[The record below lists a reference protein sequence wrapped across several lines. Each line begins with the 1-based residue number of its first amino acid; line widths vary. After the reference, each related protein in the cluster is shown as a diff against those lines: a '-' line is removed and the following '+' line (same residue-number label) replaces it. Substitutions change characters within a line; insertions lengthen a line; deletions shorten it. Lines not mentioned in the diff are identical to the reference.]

1 MRWLRLGGVDRGESG
16 GRQGGS
22 RFCRDERGVRGGVV
36 YLKPFTKFRQVRR
49 DEMARSRR
57 EFLAQGSM
65 GLVGVAMA
73 TTSGAQT
80 PQASS
85 PGSPTA
91 GAPPA
96 FGTAAAV
103 GPKVDAETFAVAE
116 KLVQVEMTAKDR
128 AEAAGNWQQSMAAV
142 VERRVGP
149 RKLALG
155 YGDVPATVWFPE
167 MKVAGAAERAAG
179 TTAAMKSAAEG
190 APAMPMD
197 DAAIAFAPVTHLA
210 EWIRTKQMT
219 SERLTKIYLARL
231 KTYQPVLNCVITLT
245 EEHALEQ
252 ARAADKEIAEGKYR
266 GPLHGIPWGAK
277 DLLDTAGI
285 RTTWG
290 AEPFERRVPVED
302 ATVTQRLNEAGAVLV
317 AKLSLGALALND
329 VWFGGQTKNPWNLDE
344 GASGSSAG
352 PGAAVAAGLVG
363 FAIGS
368 ETQGSIVSPSMRCGV
383 TGLRPTF
390 GRVPRTGA
398 MTLSWSCDKL
408 GPMARRVEDTL
419 LVLEAIS
426 GPDGKD
432 VACVVEGAAAT
443 LKTQISFGNDKEK
456 MKVGYFP
463 KWMQEAPATEVDR
476 KALETAKTLGME
488 LVEVS
493 LPDWPYDSLNVIL
506 FAESAAA
513 FEEITLNHE
522 VDELKMQVP
531 DAWPNTFRQS
541 RFLSAVDF
549 VQADRL
555 RRKVAVEFAKV
566 MAQVDVLL
574 VPSLRDEFLVITN
587 FTGHPSL
594 TLRAGFVEVS
604 EERSDWAPDPQHP
617 LKKFSP
623 PRRVPHGV
631 TLVGQL
637 FGEAMMVQAGTALEQ
652 AFGVAG
658 ERPGGF

>member
-1 MRWLRLGGVDRGESG
+1 VS
-16 GRQGGS
+16 
-22 RFCRDERGVRGGVV
+22 
-36 YLKPFTKFRQVRR
+36 
-49 DEMARSRR
+49 
-57 EFLAQGSM
+57 
-65 GLVGVAMA
+65 
-73 TTSGAQT
+73 
-80 PQASS
+80 
-85 PGSPTA
+85 
-91 GAPPA
+91 
-96 FGTAAAV
+96 
-103 GPKVDAETFAVAE
+103 AETFVEAE
-116 KLVQVEMTAKDR
+116 KLVQVEMSAKDM
-128 AEAAGNWQQSMAAV
+128 AQAAGNWQQSMAAV
-142 VERRVGP
+142 LERRTGP
-149 RKLALG
+149 RKIVLVD
-155 YGDVPATVWFPE
+155 GDVPASVWLPAGPHTGGLMGYDNIVE
-167 MKVAGAAERAAG
+167 CKVATS
-179 TTAAMKSAAEG
+179 TTPLPK
-190 APAMPMD
+190 D
-197 DAAIAFAPVTHLA
+197 DVDIAFSSVAQLSG
-210 EWIRTKQMT
+210 WIKEKKIS
-219 SERLTKIYLARL
+219 SERLTKIYLERL
-231 KTYQPVLNCVITLT
+231 KKYRPVLNCVITLT
-245 EEHALEQ
+245 EEHALKQ
-252 ARAADKEIAEGKYR
+252 AKAADAEIAAGKFR

-285 RTTWG
+285 KTTWG
-290 AEPFERRVPVED
+290 AEPFRDRVPVED
-302 ATVTQRLNEAGAVLV
+302 ATVTKRLNEAGAVLV

-408 GPMARRVEDTL
+408 GPMARYVEDTKM
-419 LVLEAIS
+419 VLEQIE
-426 GPDGKD
+426 GPDEKD
-432 VACVVEGAAAT
+432 VACVPSAMLCSE
-443 LKTQISFGNDKEK
+443 KNKEITK
-456 MKVGYFP
+456 LKVGYFP
-463 KWMQEAPATEVDR
+463 KWMKEAPATDVDR
-476 KALETAKTLGME
+476 AALETLKTLGME

-513 FEEITLNHE
+513 FEEITLDHR
-522 VDELKMQVP
+522 VDALKMQVP

-555 RRKVAVEFAKV
+555 RRKVAVEFARV
-566 MAQVDVLL
+566 MSEVDLLL

-604 EERSDWAPDPQHP
+604 EERSDWAPDPKHP

-631 TLVGQL
+631 TLVGRL
-637 FGEAMMVQAGTALEQ
+637 FDEGTIVQAGMAMEQ

-658 ERPGGF
+658 ERPKIRE